1 MSDANEIAQKV
12 ARDSAEQTRHA
23 LRAANEEIKRLSA
36 RIAVEEDFRA
46 ALEALLKLAAD
57 ARKGTPI

>member
-1 MSDANEIAQKV
+1 MEDIAQKLR
-12 ARDSAEQTRHA
+12 RDSAEETRRA
-23 LRAANEEIKRLSA
+23 LSTANEEIQQLSA
-36 RIAVEEDFRA
+36 RIAVEENFRA